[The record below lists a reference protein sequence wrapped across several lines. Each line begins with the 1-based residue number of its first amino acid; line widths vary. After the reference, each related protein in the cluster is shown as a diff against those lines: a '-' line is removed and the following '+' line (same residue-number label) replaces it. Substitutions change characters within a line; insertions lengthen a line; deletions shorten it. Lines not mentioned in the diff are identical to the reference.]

1 MSGDARQLLYILNK
15 IAEQQAQMV
24 QMLRRLVELAE
35 ARQPEEAIR

>member
-1 MSGDARQLLYILNK
+1 MVSDAQQLLYILNK